1 MGTYQKLRDSFD
13 FDIEDISKSLKSF
26 SQKAREYNSA
36 KRNTQ
41 KKLFEEL
48 VKIQRHLEEVFSR
61 PRLMTTDKAR
71 LDTLESQFKKMLIR
85 IKPPSEE
92 VELNEDL
99 IQTEVKKV
107 PEIDDIVE
115 CEHLAVQDSSEF
127 RALKNLE
134 RRTNL
139 ENLHQ
144 ELAQVNE
151 MFKDTANLVSE
162 QGEYLYKTE
171 ENIEVAFKETNRAT
185 EEIIIAS
192 NHQSNAK
199 KKICMIA
206 IISLVVLGVLAI
218 VLLAMVEDL

>member
-13 FDIEDISKSLKSF
+13 FDIEDISKSLKGF
-26 SQKAREYNSA
+26 SQKAKEYNNA
-36 KRNTQ
+36 KKNIQ

-61 PRLMTTDKAR
+61 PRLMTNDKAR
-71 LDTLESQFKKMLIR
+71 LDTLESQFKKMLLR
-85 IKPPSEE
+85 IKPPSDE
-92 VELNEDL
+92 VELNEDP
-99 IQTEVKKV
+99 IQKEEKKV

-134 RRTNL
+134 RRKNL
-139 ENLHQ
+139 EDLHQ
-144 ELAQVNE
+144 ELVTVNE

-162 QGEYLYKTE
+162 QGVFLYQTE
-171 ENIEVAFKETNRAT
+171 ECVEVAYRETNRAT
-185 EEIIIAS
+185 EELVIAN

-206 IISLVVLGVLAI
+206 IVSLVVLGVLAI